1 MKNEACLETHAQMLP
16 FLTGSLESNADPK
29 TTDSVKIIFE
39 VA

>member
-1 MKNEACLETHAQMLP
+1 MKNEACLKTYAQMIL
-16 FLTGSLESNADPK
+16 FLTGALESNADPK